1 MLPFMIMKNFKF
13 KPIFPLATSAKI
25 VDVKTFDLSPPI
37 VMSTL
42 EPFATTSTSKPLIVM
57 FASKLTSEL
66 VNQVCHTSTTKK
78 KTRL

>member
-1 MLPFMIMKNFKF
+1 
-13 KPIFPLATSAKI
+13 
-25 VDVKTFDLSPPI
+25 
-37 VMSTL
+37 MSTL